1 MIDYQLIC
9 VKYLSP
15 WENKKLCDG
24 VSKIHILTATLPE
37 WVTCYIF
44 LLSLF
49 FSCFFEAS
57 TEHLVKFYC
66 IHFIKEQ
73 NIQCVDHNLLI
84 DHWKSHV
91 AFSVHS
97 ALPSRMKHLLS
108 TVVPTMTAFL

>member
-84 DHWKSHV
+84 CQYASPQK
-91 AFSVHS
+91 FSKVGIKQV
-97 ALPSRMKHLLS
+97 RII
-108 TVVPTMTAFL
+108 